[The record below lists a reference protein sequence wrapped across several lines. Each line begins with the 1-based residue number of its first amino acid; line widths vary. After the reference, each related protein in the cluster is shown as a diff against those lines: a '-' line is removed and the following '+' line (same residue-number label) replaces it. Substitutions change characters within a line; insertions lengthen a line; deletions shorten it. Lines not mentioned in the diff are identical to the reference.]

1 VGGSSS
7 GKLVYRLAEKRCAN
21 FGTCGIEGD
30 STTGTAKVN
39 LDLLPLFNEGARLLE
54 RGSCDHV
61 RPVVDKI
68 TSLMTVP
75 LVQGTLRY
83 AYKIGVVAG
92 DRSQKN
98 AAEGATFAA
107 AVLPMLSYCN
117 PASAKVVSDNVAF
130 GLFDAGTYPEFAT
143 VKSAIEATYPCL
155 GITCGQVGEL
165 QSGGSPLS
173 GAGKCT
179 DKFNLKAS
187 FTAAGTVSDFTAATC
202 TSMAGVVAD
211 KSGLTDFDAST
222 ATCDVTAASVNVVI
236 TLPVDTLALAT
247 SAASTFA
254 AAITS
259 KDALTQAFAAA
270 NLDVTVETAPI
281 TAAATTNTAADAGV
295 SPSSPSPS
303 PAPKDDNTITI
314 VLAVVIPVAVLLL
327 IGVGFLVYK
336 QGANKKGK
344 VKSSST
350 QDKMVA

>member
-1 VGGSSS
+1 
-7 GKLVYRLAEKRCAN
+7 
-21 FGTCGIEGD
+21 
-30 STTGTAKVN
+30 
-39 LDLLPLFNEGARLLE
+39 
-54 RGSCDHV
+54 
-61 RPVVDKI
+61 
-68 TSLMTVP
+68 
-75 LVQGTLRY
+75 
-83 AYKIGVVAG
+83 
-92 DRSQKN
+92 
-98 AAEGATFAA
+98 
-107 AVLPMLSYCN
+107 
-117 PASAKVVSDNVAF
+117 
-130 GLFDAGTYPEFAT
+130 
-143 VKSAIEATYPCL
+143 
-155 GITCGQVGEL
+155 
-165 QSGGSPLS
+165 
-173 GAGKCT
+173 
-179 DKFNLKAS
+179 
-187 FTAAGTVSDFTAATC
+187 
-202 TSMAGVVAD
+202 MAGVVAD
-211 KSGLTDFDAST
+211 KSGLTDFDPST

-295 SPSSPSPS
+295 SPSPSPSPS

>member
-1 VGGSSS
+1 
-7 GKLVYRLAEKRCAN
+7 
-21 FGTCGIEGD
+21 
-30 STTGTAKVN
+30 
-39 LDLLPLFNEGARLLE
+39 
-54 RGSCDHV
+54 
-61 RPVVDKI
+61 
-68 TSLMTVP
+68 
-75 LVQGTLRY
+75 VQGTLRY
-83 AYKIGVVAG
+83 AYKIGLVAN

-117 PASAKVVSDNVAF
+117 ANAAAIVSDNVAF

-155 GITCGQVGEL
+155 GITCDQVGEL

-295 SPSSPSPS
+295 SPSSSPSPSPS

>member
-1 VGGSSS
+1 
-7 GKLVYRLAEKRCAN
+7 
-21 FGTCGIEGD
+21 
-30 STTGTAKVN
+30 
-39 LDLLPLFNEGARLLE
+39 
-54 RGSCDHV
+54 
-61 RPVVDKI
+61 
-68 TSLMTVP
+68 
-75 LVQGTLRY
+75 
-83 AYKIGVVAG
+83 
-92 DRSQKN
+92 
-98 AAEGATFAA
+98 
-107 AVLPMLSYCN
+107 
-117 PASAKVVSDNVAF
+117 
-130 GLFDAGTYPEFAT
+130 
-143 VKSAIEATYPCL
+143 
-155 GITCGQVGEL
+155 
-165 QSGGSPLS
+165 
-173 GAGKCT
+173 
-179 DKFNLKAS
+179 
-187 FTAAGTVSDFTAATC
+187 
-202 TSMAGVVAD
+202 MAGVVAD

-295 SPSSPSPS
+295 SPSSSPSPSPS